1 LAEIPKAIT
10 MIQIIQAVDGVSEHL
25 YMAEQVNNKA
35 FSVKMEEVR
44 RRTVSKAK
52 TILENSKLSN
62 ILKQ

>member
-1 LAEIPKAIT
+1 MAEIPKAIT
-10 MIQIIQAVDGVSEHL
+10 MIQIIQAVDGVIEHL
-25 YMAEQVNNKA
+25 YMAEQANNKA

-52 TILENSKLSN
+52 TILEKSKLSN